1 MLLSLRLK
9 IQISRLF
16 ILRFSSAEN
25 NSLSICYFLDKP
37 LKKIKI
43 KCLSQCILLAKVN
56 WKSQLEF
63 SILVVLEMSQEQL
76 PLQCFSAAHFAPI
89 RNIIN

>member
-1 MLLSLRLK
+1 M
-9 IQISRLF
+9 
-16 ILRFSSAEN
+16 
-25 NSLSICYFLDKP
+25 
-37 LKKIKI
+37 
-43 KCLSQCILLAKVN
+43 N

-89 RNIIN
+89 HNIIN